1 MTATVFWVLFR
12 VLNRTT
18 FRGREHVDGQPNTLL
33 LSNHQSMIDSFL
45 VAMVFFAG
53 SWTRPHLLPWNPAA
67 AENFYS
73 NPLLAWFSRHWRCIP
88 VREGRRDLH
97 ALHRMIGVLPKGVMT
112 LFPEGTRTRDGSVG
126 RGRPGV
132 GLVILGTRPKV
143 IPVAIDG
150 MNEVLPI
157 GSYRPRIGKRIY
169 VTYGPPVDY
178 SEFLGQPRTRD
189 TAQAVVDRV
198 TTAIQSQLE
207 EIRRLREDA
216 RPRTSMG

>member
-1 MTATVFWVLFR
+1 M
-12 VLNRTT
+12 
-18 FRGREHVDGQPNTLL
+18 
-33 LSNHQSMIDSFL
+33 
-45 VAMVFFAG
+45 
-53 SWTRPHLLPWNPAA
+53 
-67 AENFYS
+67 
-73 NPLLAWFSRHWRCIP
+73 
-88 VREGRRDLH
+88 
-97 ALHRMIGVLPKGVMT
+97 
-112 LFPEGTRTRDGSVG
+112 
-126 RGRPGV
+126 
-132 GLVILGTRPKV
+132 